1 MANKT
6 NKILIALSGGG
17 TGGPVVP
24 LLNVA
29 RVLKRRHSE
38 VEFLFFG
45 TISGP
50 ELSLVKNEESALN
63 IKYLTI
69 QSGKFRRYFSWRNFS
84 DLFLIIFAFFQAFFL
99 LIKYRPR
106 ALFSAGGFVAVPPA
120 WAAKILGIPVLMH
133 QQDSRPGL
141 ANKMIAP
148 VASSRTVTFEKSLQ
162 DYKKAL
168 WIGNPL
174 DEEELRNAQENLA
187 QTKEKYH
194 LTNSLPI
201 ILVTGGGTGADYL
214 NNLVQES
221 RTVLQEKFQ
230 IIHLCGSGKRK
241 ADDGI
246 NYQAYDFLP
255 HAEIIKLM
263 ALSDLIISRCGL
275 GTLSEISLLAKPAI
289 LIPIPDS
296 HQEDNANLFK
306 DASVV
311 LSQKELSAELFIEKI
326 NQLFGDKEE
335 LNRIST
341 EVKKMIK
348 PGAAEFLAEK
358 IYEYSRQKN

>member
-1 MANKT
+1 MSNKEKKT
-6 NKILIALSGGG
+6 LIALSGGG

-29 RVLKRRHSE
+29 RVLKRRHPE
-38 VEFLFFG
+38 VDFLFFG

-50 ELSLVKNEESALN
+50 ELSLVKNEEAALG
-63 IKYLTI
+63 IKYLAI
-69 QSGKFRRYFSWRNFS
+69 QSGKFRRYFSWRNFT
-84 DLFLIIFAFFQAFFL
+84 DLFLIIFAFFQSLFL
-99 LIKYRPR
+99 LIKNRPQV
-106 ALFSAGGFVAVPPA
+106 LFSAGGFVAVPPA
-120 WAAKILGIPVLMH
+120 WAARILGIPVLMH
-133 QQDSRPGL
+133 QQDYRPGL

-148 VASSRTVTFEKSLQ
+148 VASSKTVTFEKSLQ
-162 DYKKAL
+162 DYKNAV

-174 DEEELRNAQENLA
+174 DEEELQNAQNNLA
-187 QTKEKYH
+187 QTKEQYH
-194 LTNSLPI
+194 LNNSLPV
-201 ILVTGGGTGADYL
+201 ILITGGGTGADYL

-221 RTVLQEKFQ
+221 KDALREKFQ
-230 IIHLCGSGKRK
+230 IIHLCGTGKGK
-241 ADDGI
+241 IDSED

>member
-63 IKYLTI
+63 IKYLSI

-84 DLFLIIFAFFQAFFL
+84 DLFLIIFAFFQALFL
-99 LIKYRPR
+99 LAKYRPQ
-106 ALFSAGGFVAVPPA
+106 AFFSAGGFVAVPPA
-120 WAAKILGIPVLMH
+120 WAAKILGIPVLIH
-133 QQDSRPGL
+133 QQDFRPGL
-141 ANKMIAP
+141 ANKIIAP
-148 VASSRTVTFEKSLQ
+148 IASSKTVTFEKSLQ
-162 DYKKAL
+162 DYKNAIWL
-168 WIGNPL
+168 GNPL
-174 DEEELRNAQENLA
+174 DEEELKNAQNNLTP
-187 QTKEKYH
+187 TKEQYH
-194 LTNSLPI
+194 LQDPLPI

-221 RTVLQEKFQ
+221 RTALQEKFQ
-230 IIHLCGSGKRK
+230 IIHLCGNGKKK
-241 ADDGI
+241 AENSN

-263 ALSDLIISRCGL
+263 AVSDLIVSRCGL
-275 GTLSEISLLAKPAI
+275 GTLSEIALLAKPAI

-296 HQEDNANLFK
+296 HQEDNANFFK
-306 DASVV
+306 NSSII
-311 LSQKELSAELFIEKI
+311 LEQKELNAKLFVEKI
-326 NQLFGDKEE
+326 KQLFENKEE
-335 LNRIST
+335 LNRISR

-358 IYEYSRQKN
+358 IYEYSRPQN